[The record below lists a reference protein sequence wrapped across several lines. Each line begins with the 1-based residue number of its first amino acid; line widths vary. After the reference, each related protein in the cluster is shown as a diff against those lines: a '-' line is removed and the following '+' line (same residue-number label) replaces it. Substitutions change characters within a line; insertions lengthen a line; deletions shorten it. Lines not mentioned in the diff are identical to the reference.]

1 MKAIVNALFVV
12 VLAVM
17 MVTASALFTAGYTS
31 VLGKKKADSGKG
43 KSSDSGS
50 GDSGGSDSGSS
61 DNRDDSKGPS
71 TETPKSEPEQTKQPE
86 ITTGMGIDERTGK
99 TIVPADNNLNP
110 ISPPSNTGGNAGICV
125 VGGGP
130 PCNPAEPPVTHIP
143 DKGCAFHPD
152 SPKCAPDP
160 ITGKCPPGFSHNV
173 HDNCFPSGK
182 CPPGFGRH
190 DDDESGRCFPINRP
204 IHCPPGFFPRN
215 GVCTKDIF
223 INIHNVIHNSSSG
236 SHSLSSGCYDAIQIA
251 WLSKVQRGQNHEVD
265 QFIDRCLGVR

>member
-1 MKAIVNALFVV
+1 MKAIVNVLFVV

-31 VLGKKKADSGKG
+31 MSVLAKKKADSGKS
-43 KSSDSGS
+43 KSSDNGS
-50 GDSGGSDSGSS
+50 GGSDGSDSGSS

-86 ITTGMGIDERTGK
+86 VTTGMGIDERTGK
-99 TIVPADNNLNP
+99 PTVPAANNPNP

-190 DDDESGRCFPINRP
+190 DGDESGRCFPINRP

-215 GVCTKDIF
+215 GVCNKDIF
-223 INIHNVIHNSSSG
+223 IIIHNTIHSSRQRINSWS
-236 SHSLSSGCYDAIQIA
+236 
-251 WLSKVQRGQNHEVD
+251 E
-265 QFIDRCLGVR
+265 